1 MQKAAMVTT
10 EMAIKEPTTTIR
22 MIVPVWSLMVAS
34 VRSKTLFSSAN
45 K

>member
-1 MQKAAMVTT
+1 MQKAAMVNT

-22 MIVPVWSLMVAS
+22 MIVPVWSLIVAS
-34 VRSKTLFSSAN
+34 VRSETLFSGAN